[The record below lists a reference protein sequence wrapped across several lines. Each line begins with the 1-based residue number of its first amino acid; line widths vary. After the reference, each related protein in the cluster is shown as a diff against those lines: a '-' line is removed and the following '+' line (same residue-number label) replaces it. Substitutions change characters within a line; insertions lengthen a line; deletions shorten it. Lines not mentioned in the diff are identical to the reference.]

1 MAKPSDVLKS
11 LEKMAKKEFVP
22 SIGPVKG
29 RIITEIIRKYNP
41 KNILEVGTLYGYSA
55 ILMAAAASDILHE
68 DRKVVTIEIDR
79 SIADI
84 ARKNVAA
91 AAGLSEKINVIFGD
105 ALEVIPKLD
114 WKFDLLFLD
123 AAKSEYLTYLKLAED
138 KALKRGAVIVADN
151 VEVSKNEML
160 DYLKYV
166 RSSGGIYKSETI
178 ETTLEFTPNVRDA
191 IEVSIKVT

>member
-55 ILMAAAASDILHE
+55 ILMAAASDILHE

-91 AAGLSEKINVIFGD
+91 AGLSEKINVIVGD

-166 RSSGGIYKSETI
+166 RSSGEIYKSETI

>member
-55 ILMAAAASDILHE
+55 ILMAAASDILHE

-84 ARKNVAA
+84 ARKNVA
-91 AAGLSEKINVIFGD
+91 GLSEKINVIVGD

-123 AAKSEYLTYLKLAED
+123 AAKDEYLKYLKLAED

-166 RSSGGIYKSETI
+166 RSSGEIYKSETI